1 MSGINRAV
9 CQALVLLAS
18 LQLSVLEPVFASI
31 CDFLLQ
37 SILDADE
44 GVAMEACEFWF
55 VLSVN
60 NDAHT
65 VVLSHMGVLIRN
77 IISRLTL
84 TPEQIM
90 LERIEEEAQAT
101 GEKEINFKPVSG

>member
-1 MSGINRAV
+1 
-9 CQALVLLAS
+9 
-18 LQLSVLEPVFASI
+18 
-31 CDFLLQ
+31 
-37 SILDADE
+37 
-44 GVAMEACEFWF
+44 MEACEFWF

-65 VVLSHMGVLIRN
+65 VVLSHIGVLIRN